1 MKCPLCQSETFFVKD
16 PEDDYTAFTFT
27 CSDGE
32 IRFDSEVDVSEV
44 PQVHDKTE
52 AYCINCALARSFRHA
67 EKADAL
73 ILGKHHRVI

>member
-16 PEDDYTAFTFT
+16 PEDEYTAFKFT

-32 IRFDSEVDVSEV
+32 IRFDSEVDVSDV

-52 AYCINCALARSFRHA
+52 AYCINCAWHGRFDMLKKPRPS
-67 EKADAL
+67 
-73 ILGKHHRVI
+73 